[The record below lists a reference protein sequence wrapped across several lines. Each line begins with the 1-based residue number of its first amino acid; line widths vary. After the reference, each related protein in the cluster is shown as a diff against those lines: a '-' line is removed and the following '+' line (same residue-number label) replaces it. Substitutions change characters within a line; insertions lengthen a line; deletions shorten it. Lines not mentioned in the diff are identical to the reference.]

1 MVEAAIAGQ
10 GEKASSDGYVL
21 DEQVG
26 YLLRQ
31 AMQRHLAI
39 FSESMT
45 SELTSTQFSVLF
57 RLLECGPCSQNLLGR
72 RAAMDAAT
80 VKGVIDR
87 LTLRG
92 LTESRSD
99 ADDGRL
105 AVVSL
110 TAQGRNLIETA
121 IPRAERISAE
131 TLKPLSPREQA
142 TFLKLLRKVC

>member
-1 MVEAAIAGQ
+1 MAEAAMAVPR
-10 GEKASSDGYVL
+10 EKASSEGYVL

-31 AMQRHLAI
+31 AMQRHLSI
-39 FSESMT
+39 FSENMT
-45 SELTSTQFSVLF
+45 NELTSTQFSVLF
-57 RLLECGPCSQNLLGR
+57 RLHELGPCSQNLLGR

-92 LTESRSD
+92 LTELRSD
-99 ADDGRL
+99 AEDGRL
-105 AVVSL
+105 TVVSL
-110 TAQGRNLIETA
+110 TREGKNLIEAA

>member
-1 MVEAAIAGQ
+1 MAEAAMAVPR
-10 GEKASSDGYVL
+10 EKASSEGYVL

-31 AMQRHLAI
+31 AMQRHLSI
-39 FSESMT
+39 FSENMT
-45 SELTSTQFSVLF
+45 NELTSTQFSVLF
-57 RLLECGPCSQNLLGR
+57 RLHELGPCSQNLLGR

-99 ADDGRL
+99 AEDGRL
-105 AVVSL
+105 TVVSL
-110 TAQGRNLIETA
+110 TREGKNLIEAA

>member
-1 MVEAAIAGQ
+1 MGLLTVAVEQ
-10 GEKASSDGYVL
+10 EKTADGYVL

-39 FSESMT
+39 FSEHMIG
-45 SELTSTQFSVLF
+45 ELTPTQFSVLF
-57 RLLECGPCSQNLLGR
+57 RLHEMGPCSQNLLGR

-92 LTESRSD
+92 LTEVKAD
-99 ADDGRL
+99 AADGRL
-105 AVVSL
+105 MVVSL
-110 TAQGRNLIETA
+110 TRDGREVIGAALPWA
-121 IPRAERISAE
+121 GYISAE
-131 TLKPLSPREQA
+131 TLKPLTSREKA
-142 TFLKLLRKVC
+142 AFLRLLRKLC